1 MYKNA
6 AQSYLDNYLLTVS
19 PAKRVALALDMCI
32 TSLREAAAAADT
44 GDIEKRTLAN
54 GRARRL
60 IVALESTLD
69 AEQGGEIAANLA
81 QLYSYAQRRLSKVD
95 FANDG
100 AAATEVADLLVPMR
114 DAWQELDRHNNGAEV
129 SAASPGDPATGD
141 VRGLSLST

>member
-6 AQSYLDNYLLTVS
+6 AQSYLDNSILTVS

-60 IVALESTLD
+60 IMALESTLD
-69 AEQGGEIAANLA
+69 ARQGGEIAANLA

-129 SAASPGDPATGD
+129 SAASRGDPATGD
-141 VRGLSLST
+141 ARGLSLST